1 MKKRLQ
7 LLPLAALLAFGLSVS
22 PLHSPAVSTVFAE
35 EDENSED
42 SGEGAD
48 GESADDSGEDSG
60 EEESEEPFIP
70 EEYYEPAQSNAVPL
84 WPQAEAIQAAAGTVM
99 DLDTGTFL
107 YSKNADRELYPASI
121 TKIMTCLLVLE
132 NVPDLDASMTCS
144 EVVYELEDN
153 ASNTGLKPGEVITV
167 RDALYALMLQ
177 SANDAANALAE
188 YVGGSIAG
196 FSDMMN
202 ERAKELGCTHTH
214 FSNPSGLNGDDHYT
228 SAHDFALIAQEAYK
242 NPMFRELASTCESQV
257 GETNLTDEVR
267 YYTNHHKMLQK
278 DSDYYQSWVT
288 GGKTGYTSKAWNTL
302 VTYGEKNGLRLVC
315 VLLHGNGAAQNYL
328 ETTDLMNY
336 GFDNF
341 RHLQVLD
348 GGDKT
353 VAEALG
359 VSYLGKAAAIE
370 NAALKQMIAKISGS
384 RSATVPYGIDKDQ
397 IKVEWKDGN
406 AQYSLF
412 DWPVGSAQLQVE
424 KPDFAELTVSRAKIA
439 YEAAKV
445 SEEPQSET
453 ATTSDIVWQKAE
465 NITLSVKDRAS
476 SYVHE
481 NLTTVLLTAMLIIL
495 LLLALILL
503 IIARKTKDSRL
514 ARKRRIAEE
523 EAEKREEEI
532 DAKSALEIEHE
543 LREAMRREAEAQ
555 QSAAAAKN
563 SDEGSPGNAEEA
575 QGHDDGS
582 RQYDAAA
589 IGDQPHENSSNS

>member
-1 MKKRLQ
+1 MM
-7 LLPLAALLAFGLSVS
+7 ALGLSVS
-22 PLHSPAVSTVFAE
+22 PLSALAVSTVFAE
-35 EDENSED
+35 EGENSED
-42 SGEGAD
+42 SGRSRD
-48 GESADDSGEDSG
+48 GEAADDSG

-84 WPQAEAIQAAAGTVM
+84 WPQAEAIQAAAGTVL

-153 ASNTGLKPGEVITV
+153 ASNTGLKPGEVLTV

-202 ERAKELGCTHTH
+202 AKAKELGCTHTH

-242 NPMFRELASTCESQV
+242 NPTFRQLASTCESQV
-257 GETNLTDEVR
+257 EKTNLTDEVR

-348 GGDKT
+348 AGDKT
-353 VAEALG
+353 MAEAFG
-359 VSYLGKAAAIE
+359 VNYLGKAASIE
-370 NAALKQMIAKISGS
+370 NEALKQTIAKISGS

-397 IKVEWKDGN
+397 IKAEWKDGK
-406 AQYSLF
+406 ARYSLF
-412 DWPVGSAQLQVE
+412 DWPVGSAQLQVA
-424 KPDFAELTVSRAKIA
+424 KPDFTELTVSRAKTA
-439 YEAAKV
+439 YEAAAA

-465 NITLSVKDRAS
+465 NITLSVKDRVS

-481 NLTTVLLTAMLIIL
+481 NMTTVLLTLILVIL

-543 LREAMRREAEAQ
+543 LREAMRREAKAQ
-555 QSAAAAKN
+555 KTAAAQNIDEDSQKTAAAQNIDEDSQRTAASAQN
-563 SDEGSPGNAEEA
+563 SGGGSPRNDTENRGE
-575 QGHDDGS
+575 
-582 RQYDAAA
+582 
-589 IGDQPHENSSNS
+589 QPPEDSSNS